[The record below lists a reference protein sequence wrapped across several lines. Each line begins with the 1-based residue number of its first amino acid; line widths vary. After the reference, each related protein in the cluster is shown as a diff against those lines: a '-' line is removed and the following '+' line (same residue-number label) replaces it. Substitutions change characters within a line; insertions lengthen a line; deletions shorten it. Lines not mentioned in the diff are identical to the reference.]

1 MADDNKPQHLDP
13 SDHSGDETT
22 THHRTT
28 TDETRALPEISDDGT
43 QSTQAR
49 HENGVTGAETS
60 QPEPVEP
67 AQQQAED
74 PAADDATADEPVTD
88 VQPAETVT
96 EEVDPETRMLQQI
109 AALKSGDETAD
120 GTAVQEPVE
129 QRSAAEVE
137 AENSA
142 VEDAAS
148 SDASQ
153 DDVQDQAI
161 PHTTVFYDSP
171 ISAEATE
178 QPDPT
183 ETLPPIAVAAAGGS
197 TSAPHEPT
205 DTARQKKRRWPW
217 LLLILILLLGGGYVA
232 TAFATQDAL
241 PATLTVEGVD
251 VSGLSAEEVAPR
263 LEEAFAERA
272 QREISVVVQDHEATL
287 VPAESGYSYDVD
299 ATLDDLTALTFNPVE
314 LWARL
319 FGEAHVP
326 AIKSVDEETSSETIA
341 GLAEQLTFDPTE
353 GSVVYEGAEL
363 DYTEPVDGF
372 TVDDEALAELVAS
385 EWLGETTELTAPGAV
400 EDPAISG
407 EQWEQFVTE
416 TAQPLV
422 AGNYTV
428 TAADATTELTP
439 AQLGAAAEV
448 RVEGAAA
455 ETAATDEDDTS
466 QAAEAPEATESEDA
480 EGARPVLILDGEALT
495 DSLAENNADFESTN
509 QDATVRLAGSAG
521 SGRPEVVPGSTGRG
535 VDDEQVVEEI
545 LADLA
550 GEQTR
555 SITVDLHEVE
565 PEITT
570 EDAEAW
576 DVTHVDAEFATPY
589 PPNDGPR
596 TANLRVGADRVNG
609 TVVMPGEEFNLD
621 AILGPI
627 TAANGY
633 HSSGV
638 VESGV
643 TTNAIGG
650 GLSQIATM
658 AYNAGFLGGMEIVEH
673 KPHSRWFDRY
683 PQGRESTYWEGQINV
698 RWKNDTDAPVIV
710 EMWLANN
717 QVHTRL
723 WGSDYYDVSTTT
735 SEPYNHTASPTI
747 RNSDSQCISERGG
760 REGFTVDV
768 HRTKTPPDGSPIKE
782 SWRWAY
788 SGWPTVICE

>member
-28 TDETRALPEISDDGT
+28 TDETRALPEISDEGT
-43 QSTQAR
+43 ESANAPLDDVASDAQA
-49 HENGVTGAETS
+49 S
-60 QPEPVEP
+60 Q
-67 AQQQAED
+67 D
-74 PAADDATADEPVTD
+74 AAPDEGADEPVED
-88 VQPAETVT
+88 AQPAETVT

-109 AALKSGDETAD
+109 AALKSGDQIAD
-120 GTAVQEPVE
+120 DAASEESGDE
-129 QRSAAEVE
+129 RSAADADSPDIV
-137 AENSA
+137 SA
-142 VEDAAS
+142 
-148 SDASQ
+148 DASE
-153 DDVQDQAI
+153 DDAQAEAV

-171 ISAEATE
+171 SSIEATQ
-178 QPDPT
+178 QPDQT
-183 ETLPPIAVAAAGGS
+183 ETMPPIAVAAAGGS
-197 TSAPHEPT
+197 AAGPNEPA
-205 DTARQKKRRWPW
+205 DTARKKKRRWPW
-217 LLLILILLLGGGYVA
+217 VLVVLIVLLGGGYVA
-232 TAFATQDAL
+232 AAFATQDAL

-251 VSGLSAEEVAPR
+251 VSGLSAEDAAPR

-287 VPAESGYSYDVD
+287 IPAESGYSYDVE

-326 AIKSVDEETSSETIA
+326 ASKSVDEETSSETIA

-372 TVDDEALAELVAS
+372 TVDDEALAELVAA
-385 EWLGETTELTAPGAV
+385 EWLGEETELTAPGEV

-407 EQWEQFVTE
+407 EQWEQFVAD

-422 AGNYTV
+422 EDNYTV

-448 RVEGAAA
+448 RVEGAAE
-455 ETAATDEDDTS
+455 ETAATDGQETS
-466 QAAEAPEATESEDA
+466 QEAETSEATESEDTQ
-480 EGARPVLILDGEALT
+480 GVRPVLILDGEALT

-535 VDDEQVVEEI
+535 VDDEQVVDEI

-555 SITVDLHEVE
+555 SITVDLHEVK
-565 PEITT
+565 PEVTT

-576 DVTHVDAEFATPY
+576 DVNHIEAEYATPY

-596 TANLRVGADRVNG
+596 TANLRIGADRVNG

-747 RNSDSQCISERGG
+747 RNSDSQCVAERGG